1 MRRLAVPTPTST
13 SGSAPTDSS
22 PAALRQELLALLRE
36 GGRGA
41 ANRQAE
47 RLRQLFVA
55 LERALPADL
64 ADPGALEQLEG
75 VWELRWS
82 SSSQP
87 YLAVGPWIENLQLL
101 APSLG
106 RGMNLLR
113 LPGPLGPVAGIAVE
127 AAIAVE
133 SSQRVQVRFQR
144 GGWLGPRLGDTRL
157 QLLRRVQQ
165 PFPAW
170 LDITVLDDELRLC
183 RGNAGTLFALLR
195 RPDLAIDTLLPAAD
209 GLSAGAETPADG
221 PAPEA

>member
-1 MRRLAVPTPTST
+1 VRRLAVPTPTST
-13 SGSAPTDSS
+13 
-22 PAALRQELLALLRE
+22 RQELLALLRE

-47 RLRQLFVA
+47 RLRELFVA
-55 LERALPADL
+55 LERAQPADL
-64 ADPGALEQLEG
+64 AAPGALEQLEG

-127 AAIAVE
+127 AAISVE

-157 QLLRRVQQ
+157 QLLRTVRQ

-195 RPDLAIDTLLPAAD
+195 RPDLSITTLLPETPARP
-209 GLSAGAETPADG
+209 ETPADG
-221 PAPEA
+221 PAPEP